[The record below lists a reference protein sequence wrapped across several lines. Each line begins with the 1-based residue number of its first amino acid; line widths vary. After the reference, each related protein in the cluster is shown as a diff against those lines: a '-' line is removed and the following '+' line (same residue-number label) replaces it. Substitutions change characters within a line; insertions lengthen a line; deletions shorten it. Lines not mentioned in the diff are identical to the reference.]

1 VQENVLDKLIEEL
14 GPKLKKVFRKSER
27 RVYLDVETKDL
38 LDVAKHILNIDGVRY
53 AIATGIDTPAGFE
66 VLHHF
71 DFDKHNMIVS
81 VRVLADRDN
90 PILPSVATITKAAEW
105 IEREMHDMLGINFED
120 HPDMRRLLLSEDWP
134 DDVFPLRHGKP
145 WEGKVPK
152 KI

>member
-1 VQENVLDKLIEEL
+1 MQESVLDKLIEDL
-14 GPKLKKVFRKSER
+14 GPRLKKVFKKSPR
-27 RVYLDVETKDL
+27 RVYLNVEPDGL
-38 LDVAKHILNIDGVRY
+38 LDVARYILKMDGVRY

-90 PILPSVATITKAAEW
+90 PTLPSVATITKAAEW

-120 HPDMRRLLLSEDWP
+120 HPDMRRLLLPEDWP
-134 DDVFPLRHGKP
+134 DDVFPLRCGRP

>member
-1 VQENVLDKLIEEL
+1 MQENVLDKLIEEL

-27 RVYLDVETKDL
+27 RVYLDIETKDL
-38 LDVAKHILNIDGVRY
+38 LDVAKYILDIDGVRY

-71 DFDKHNMIVS
+71 DFDEHNMIVS

-134 DDVFPLRHGKP
+134 DDVFPLRRGKP
-145 WEGKVPK
+145 WEGKVEK